1 MGLSDGVV
9 RPGALRSSGDGLE
22 LAVRIGWYRSLPLS
36 SVQVQS
42 LTLDG
47 KPVPAED
54 ITFALD
60 GTDYRLDELAGHWDR
75 WWFVRD
81 PAILRLRSVS
91 AEPGSRVHVELK
103 IGWRIPY
110 IIIGPQTALIQRARV
125 DTDLEVAA

>member
-9 RPGALRSSGDGLE
+9 RPDALKAGTDGLE

-36 SVQVQS
+36 SVQVES
-42 LTLDG
+42 LTVDG
-47 KPVPAED
+47 TPVPADE

-75 WWFVRD
+75 WWFVRN
-81 PAILRLRSVS
+81 PAVLRLRSVT
-91 AEPGSRVHVELK
+91 AKPGDRVRVELK

-110 IIIGPQTALIQRARV
+110 IIIGPQTALIQRAQV
-125 DTDLEVAA
+125 DTELEVAA